1 MGEELVTQ
9 GLDIQVIVTGVVGLI
24 TTITSGWVS
33 WLFAKKKY
41 NAEVDTNLIENMQ
54 KSLDFYMK
62 LSDDNK
68 ARLDEVLEK
77 NKNLEKEV
85 QELRRQVLNLTMN
98 ICMNLTCSSRALGY
112 NNQLVTSESTED
124 DIEDI
129 KKLVFVYALANE
141 IHRSAF
147 LFPVNGS
154 SKP

>member
-1 MGEELVTQ
+1 MGEELITQ

-68 ARLDEVLEK
+68 ARLDEALKRNEVLED
-77 NKNLEKEV
+77 EV
-85 QELRRQVLNLTMN
+85 RDLRKQMFELMNNICYDMTCELR
-98 ICMNLTCSSRALGY
+98 SRKPKRII
-112 NNQLVTSESTED
+112 TKIKSKCD
-124 DIEDI
+124 DTKER
-129 KKLVFVYALANE
+129 K
-141 IHRSAF
+141 
-147 LFPVNGS
+147 
-154 SKP
+154 

>member
-24 TTITSGWVS
+24 TTITSGWAS

-68 ARLDEVLEK
+68 ARLDEALKRNDTLEEEIRDLRK
-77 NKNLEKEV
+77 QMFELMNNICYDMTC
-85 QELRRQVLNLTMN
+85 ELRSRQPKRDLKV
-98 ICMNLTCSSRALGY
+98 
-112 NNQLVTSESTED
+112 
-124 DIEDI
+124 
-129 KKLVFVYALANE
+129 
-141 IHRSAF
+141 
-147 LFPVNGS
+147 
-154 SKP
+154 KPKTVQKECKHDTKEGK

>member
-9 GLDIQVIVTGVVGLI
+9 GIDIQVIVTGIVGLI

-68 ARLDEVLEK
+68 ERLDEALKRNDILEGEIRDLRK
-77 NKNLEKEV
+77 
-85 QELRRQVLNLTMN
+85 QMFELMNN
-98 ICMNLTCSSRALGY
+98 ICFDMTCKLRARQPRRSPKPKTTQKEY
-112 NNQLVTSESTED
+112 KHDTE
-124 DIEDI
+124 ER
-129 KKLVFVYALANE
+129 K
-141 IHRSAF
+141 
-147 LFPVNGS
+147 
-154 SKP
+154 

>member
-1 MGEELVTQ
+1 MGEELATQGLATQ

-68 ARLDEVLEK
+68 VRLDEALKRNDTLEGEIK
-77 NKNLEKEV
+77 DLRKQMFELMNNICYDMTC
-85 QELRRQVLNLTMN
+85 ELRSRQPKRELK
-98 ICMNLTCSSRALGY
+98 A
-112 NNQLVTSESTED
+112 
-124 DIEDI
+124 
-129 KKLVFVYALANE
+129 K
-141 IHRSAF
+141 
-147 LFPVNGS
+147 
-154 SKP
+154 SKTTQKECKHDTKEGK

>member
-68 ARLDEVLEK
+68 ARLDEALKRNDVLED
-77 NKNLEKEV
+77 EV
-85 QELRRQVLNLTMN
+85 RDLRKQMFELMNNICYDMTCELR
-98 ICMNLTCSSRALGY
+98 SRKPKRT
-112 NNQLVTSESTED
+112 VTKTKSWYDGTKEG
-124 DIEDI
+124 
-129 KKLVFVYALANE
+129 K
-141 IHRSAF
+141 
-147 LFPVNGS
+147 
-154 SKP
+154 